1 MSNGN
6 PEDNGEVFFED
17 EVDEEEFKDVFPV
30 LSREIKSGE
39 KGILEEE
46 SRTSAGSKKV
56 RKFLGYTPGVTD
68 FLCRCKSEE
77 EVEEIIQYLLKKGEI
92 TEEHAKYLQNQMKE
106 KGLEFFG
113 EHRTPGFYERA

>member
-1 MSNGN
+1 MSSNN

-17 EVDEEEFKDVFPV
+17 EVDEEELKDVFPV

-56 RKFLGYTPGVTD
+56 RKFQGYTPGATD
-68 FLCRCKSEE
+68 FLCRCKTEKE
-77 EVEEIIQYLLKKGEI
+77 AEEIIQYLLKKGEI
-92 TEEHAKYLQNQMKE
+92 TEEHAEYLQNQMKE

-113 EHRTPGFYERA
+113 EHR